1 MSVQVTPNAWKWPP
15 LWPYTPDYF
24 DRPDETEDELAFASA
39 RMTPC
44 LEGEARES
52 LIAHYARFLTDDA
65 RVLEL
70 GEDGGDVVRFLSLFC
85 SRRFLFFFVLLYRFV
100 VGCCPS
106 VLPPPFLS
114 IGNPNIFSRSV
125 LPYRY
130 RYKNY
135 DRYVAYCH

>member
-1 MSVQVTPNAWKWPP
+1 MTPNAWKWPP

-52 LIAHYARFLTDDA
+52 LISHYARFLTDGA

-70 GEDGGDVVRFLSLFC
+70 GEDTQHKLLVAVTLC
-85 SRRFLFFFVLLYRFV
+85 SRRFV
-100 VGCCPS
+100 
-106 VLPPPFLS
+106 
-114 IGNPNIFSRSV
+114 
-125 LPYRY
+125 
-130 RYKNY
+130 
-135 DRYVAYCH
+135 

>member
-1 MSVQVTPNAWKWPP
+1 MTPNAWKWPP

-52 LIAHYARFLTDDA
+52 LISHYARFLTDGA

-70 GEDGGDVVRFLSLFC
+70 GEDAQHNLVVVVVGCPYLLC
-85 SRRFLFFFVLLYRFV
+85 SRRFVYIFRLSYGMFVCY
-100 VGCCPS
+100 PS
-106 VLPPPFLS
+106 LW
-114 IGNPNIFSRSV
+114 
-125 LPYRY
+125 
-130 RYKNY
+130 
-135 DRYVAYCH
+135 